1 MLKHGLIADV
11 SHWND
16 LITIEELTPE
26 NIAPHIENSMMIKEN
41 VVVKDYKEKSLRK
54 ILNFGHTI
62 GHAVESSLPE
72 NTPRHSTW

>member
-26 NIAPHIENSMMIKEN
+26 NIAPHIENSMMIKE
-41 VVVKDYKEKSLRK
+41 K
-54 ILNFGHTI
+54 
-62 GHAVESSLPE
+62 
-72 NTPRHSTW
+72 WW